1 LGVIE
6 KLVFTS
12 IVEHPLDGIDKRT
25 KRLGL
30 HPSEM
35 VKNHDSLIQKGII
48 KPLYVNRI
56 KLFETTNNNN
66 NNNNNNKNFAQMHK
80 IAIPRKESR
89 GGLEHDYW
97 IDQTLGFI
105 RKQKIEPVCEQF
117 DIDIVYLDE
126 KIDIETETG
135 KSNIESNL
143 LKLKNLN
150 VLTHCYMLATNKIA
164 EQKILKSQPS
174 LPNIKIMTV
183 QKFLKLR
190 RAQIIV

>member
-35 VKNHDSLIQKGII
+35 VKHHDALIQKGII

-56 KLFETTNNNN
+56 KLFEITNHG
-66 NNNNNNKNFAQMHK
+66 KNFAQMRK
-80 IAIPRKESR
+80 IAIPKKESR
-89 GGLEHDYW
+89 NGLEHDYW

-117 DIDIVYLDE
+117 DIDFVYLDE
-126 KIDIETETG
+126 KIGIEIETG

-150 VLTHCYMLATNKIA
+150 VLTHCYMLETNKIA
-164 EQKILKSQPS
+164 EQKIIKFQPS
-174 LPNIKIMTV
+174 FPNIKTMTV